1 MRFSKAF
8 VAIGLILGVFG
19 VHSSAQAPAR
29 GPFVAGEI
37 LVKFTPGANA
47 NARAGAHQAAG
58 GTMLAEVARTRVHRV
73 RVRTGDESAAIARYL
88 QERTSS
94 MPNRTSSAD
103 CRRPSLTVRAPS

>member
-29 GPFVAGEI
+29 SLRGGEI

-88 QERTSS
+88 Q
-94 MPNRTSSAD
+94 N
-103 CRRPSLTVRAPS
+103 